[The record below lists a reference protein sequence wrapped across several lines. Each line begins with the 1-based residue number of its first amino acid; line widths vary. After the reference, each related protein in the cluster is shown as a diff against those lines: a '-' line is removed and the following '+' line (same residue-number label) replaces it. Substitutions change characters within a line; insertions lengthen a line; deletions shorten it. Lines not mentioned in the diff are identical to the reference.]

1 MASNETAQISEPMA
15 DKHDFYFRTDHLKA
29 DLGGRT
35 ARGGAV
41 TVVSQGLK
49 FLISMV
55 ATVVLARL
63 LTPQDYGLVG
73 MVAVVIGFV
82 SMFKD
87 LGLSTATIQRAEIN
101 NAQISTLFWINLALS
116 LSVMLV
122 TAAIAPFIARFY
134 HEPRL
139 VLITLAYG
147 CGFLL
152 GGLTVQHEALMRRQ
166 MRFTALA
173 GAEVF
178 SIIASVVTAIL
189 MAWNGAGY

>member
-1 MASNETAQISEPMA
+1 MAINEAAPLA
-15 DKHDFYFRTDHLKA
+15 DPLVDKHDVYFRTDHLKT

-41 TVVSQGLK
+41 TVVSQALK

-55 ATVVLARL
+55 GTVVLARL
-63 LTPQDYGLVG
+63 LTPQDYGLIG

-87 LGLSTATIQRAEIN
+87 LGLSTATIQRPEIT

-116 LSVMLV
+116 VGVMLV
-122 TAAIAPFIARFY
+122 AAAIAPAIARFY

-139 VLITLAYG
+139 VLITRLWLRISAWWPNRATRSVAAPANALYCTG
-147 CGFLL
+147 RSRSVFDCRQCGH
-152 GGLTVQHEALMRRQ
+152 GDRDG
-166 MRFTALA
+166 
-173 GAEVF
+173 
-178 SIIASVVTAIL
+178 
-189 MAWNGAGY
+189 